1 MNIVKQLKFSYT
13 LAVLQLWPTMV
24 LMQKIFYRN
33 IRGDSLEEVSTPRR
47 GAWLSVISPDKEE
60 LAALEKKYNLDA
72 DLLDDGIDLYESP
85 RIEHENGNLY
95 IYVRFNRPEGEYT
108 STHPLLI
115 VILPDM
121 LLTVSR
127 VEPEPIQ
134 RLIKS
139 NKIVTTQKL
148 KLVLQ
153 ILEEM
158 NKGYRSY
165 LNGVTKKIL
174 STRSRLQHT
183 TISNEDILN
192 FIDVEEDLNEFLAA
206 LQPYGI
212 VLHALLNGKYM
223 KMHEEDEDLIEDLQL
238 SASEL
243 IELTKSRL
251 KSIQNIRE
259 AYNTIATNNLNSVF
273 KRLTSI
279 AIFLAIPTI
288 FGGFYGMNIALPF
301 GQHENAFWIVSGM
314 TIAVMILFVAFFKRR
329 RWL

>member
-1 MNIVKQLKFSYT
+1 
-13 LAVLQLWPTMV
+13 
-24 LMQKIFYRN
+24 MQTIYYRN
-33 IRGDSLEEVSTPRR
+33 IRGESLEEVSTPRR
-47 GAWLSVISPDKEE
+47 GAWLSVTNPSKEE
-60 LAALEKKYNLDA
+60 LTELEKKYKLDA

-85 RIEHENGNLY
+85 RIEHEEGNLY

-115 VILPDM
+115 VVLPDM

-127 VEPEPIQ
+127 IEPEPIR
-134 RLIKS
+134 RLINT
-139 NKIVTTQKL
+139 NKVITTQKL

-158 NKGYRSY
+158 NKGYRQY

-183 TISNEDILN
+183 TISNEDILT

-206 LQPYGI
+206 LQPYAI

-223 KMHEEDEDLIEDLQL
+223 KLHEEDEDLIEDLQL

-301 GQHENAFWIVSGM
+301 GSHEYAFWIVSGM
-314 TIAVMILFVAFFKRR
+314 TIFVMILFVAFFRR
-329 RWL
+329 KKWL

>member
-1 MNIVKQLKFSYT
+1 
-13 LAVLQLWPTMV
+13 
-24 LMQKIFYRN
+24 MQTVYYRN
-33 IRGDSLEEVSTPRR
+33 IRGDKLETIESPRR
-47 GAWLSVISPDKEE
+47 GAWLSVIGPDKEE
-60 LAALEKKYNLDA
+60 LRELEKKYSLDA
-72 DLLDDGIDLYESP
+72 DLLDDGVDLYESP
-85 RIEHENGNLY
+85 RIEHEAGNLY

-121 LLTVSR
+121 ILTVSR

-134 RLIKS
+134 RLITS
-139 NKIVTTQKL
+139 NRVVTTQKL

-158 NKGYRSY
+158 NKGYRQY

-183 TISNEDILN
+183 TISNEDILT

-206 LQPYGI
+206 LQPYAI

-223 KMHEEDEDLIEDLQL
+223 KLHEEDEDLIEDLQL

-301 GQHENAFWIVSGM
+301 GSHEYAFWIVSGM
-314 TIAVMILFVAFFKRR
+314 TIFVMILFVAFFRR
-329 RWL
+329 KKWL